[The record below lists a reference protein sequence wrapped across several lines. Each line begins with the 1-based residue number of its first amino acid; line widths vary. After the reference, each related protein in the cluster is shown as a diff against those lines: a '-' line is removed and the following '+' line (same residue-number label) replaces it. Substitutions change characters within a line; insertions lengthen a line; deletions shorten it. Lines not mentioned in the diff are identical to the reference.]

1 MGTFTDDELMEK
13 IRGGDAAAFAQL
25 YDRHASAVFGYCL
38 FTLGGNHAMA
48 DDISQEA
55 WLKVARNAAK
65 YECRGTFKAWLMTI
79 TRNETV
85 SQIRRQLPAE
95 ELEEETPVPIED
107 GAGIE
112 EALQGFQ
119 NTEKLRQ
126 AVAALPDSQRLALM
140 LWLEEESTYAGI
152 AEKMGVGESVA
163 RGLLERAK
171 RGLRQKLEKNK

>member
-1 MGTFTDDELMEK
+1 MAK

-25 YDRHASAVFGYCL
+25 YDRHAAAVFGYCL
-38 FTLGGNHAMA
+38 FTLGGNRSMA

-55 WLKVARNAAK
+55 WLKVARNAAR

-95 ELEEETPVPIED
+95 ELEEDTPVPD
-107 GAGIE
+107 GGEAGIE
-112 EALQGFQ
+112 AALQSFQ
-119 NTEKLRQ
+119 NAEMLRQ
-126 AVAALPDSQRLALM
+126 AVAALPDAQRLALM
-140 LWLEEESTYAGI
+140 LWLEEDSTYAGI
-152 AEKMGVGESVA
+152 AEKMGVGENVA

-171 RGLRQKLEKNK
+171 RALRLKLERKT